1 MSTAGSQIF
10 TLSLR
15 ASRGLGASRLL
26 TCRSPN
32 GGLVQSHSWRIQLP
46 GLLNEPFSARFFSFG
61 RSPPSSDFDR
71 NQSALANASPSDVL
85 PSWKPNGG
93 SEFVDDVP
101 HPTPEAYNTDLSNVA
116 ITEPGPASDVLQTVV
131 TYAGQSSSDQIGY
144 LESIGLAKSWIWPGD
159 VCQHLLEY
167 FHVYTGL
174 PWWGT
179 IIGASLAVRV
189 LTFPL
194 YLKSSDMTARAAI
207 ANPIIN
213 EMTMELLKSGQVPMG
228 EIQKRRK
235 EVLREHG
242 VDTRW
247 MLAPLLFNLFFGMGF
262 FFGLERMAHA
272 DMPDLKTQG
281 AYWFEDLTKKD
292 PYLVLSVVPAILF
305 MILFK
310 GGGETGVQ
318 SMSPKMVKIFMAL
331 PFISILFT
339 MNLPAAVLLNFTA
352 SSFVGAI
359 QATVLKS
366 PVFRRMAGLAPIV
379 KRKPTSAESTES
391 MRKQMQVMVDALK
404 KAAAEEAK
412 KNKKL

>member
-1 MSTAGSQIF
+1 MSTAGSQI
-10 TLSLR
+10 LSISLR

-26 TCRSPN
+26 TSRSLN

-46 GLLNEPFSARFFSFG
+46 GLRNEPFTARFFSFG
-61 RSPPSSDFDR
+61 RSPPSSDLDR
-71 NQSALANASPSDVL
+71 NPTALANASPSDTI

-93 SEFVDDVP
+93 SEFVEDVP
-101 HPTPEAYNTDLSNVA
+101 QLTAEAYNTDLSNLA
-116 ITEPGPASDVLQTVV
+116 ITEQPATDVLQTVV
-131 TYAGQSSSDQIGY
+131 THAGQSSSDHIGY

-174 PWWGT
+174 PWWAT
-179 IIGASLAVRV
+179 IIGASFAVRV

-213 EMTMELLKSGQVPMG
+213 EMTMELLKSGQVPMQ

-247 MLAPLLFNLFFGMGF
+247 MLAPLLLNLFFGMGF

-292 PYLVLSVVPAILF
+292 PYLVLSVLPAILF

-352 SSFVGAI
+352 SSLVGAI

-366 PVFRRMAGLAPIV
+366 AAFRRMAGLAPIV
-379 KRKPTSAESTES
+379 KRKPTSTESTDS